1 MVQPSIATGATGT
14 PRRLEMKAHRF
25 GITIIAVAS
34 IAGVLGAGAGITG
47 NTPPWLDALNAR
59 SQALNDK
66 HGLGSGRR
74 ELGAPGPGWLETLHA
89 RSVALNRQYGLGD
102 YARHTTRSTGTP
114 EWLAALNARSDA
126 LNRQY
131 GLGEYAKG

>member
-1 MVQPSIATGATGT
+1 
-14 PRRLEMKAHRF
+14 MKAHRF

-34 IAGVLGAGAGITG
+34 IAGVLGAGAGVTG

-74 ELGAPGPGWLETLHA
+74 ELGAPVPPYLHA
-89 RSVALNRQYGLGD
+89 LKRCPDREAPGLSAVSRPPHNPQHG
-102 YARHTTRSTGTP
+102 
-114 EWLAALNARSDA
+114 NARVA
-126 LNRQY
+126 R
-131 GLGEYAKG
+131 ER